1 MKGKHIINKSHF
13 LFMYSETE
21 ESEAARAARMEI
33 VSALK
38 SRKAAMEEKLKAK
51 IEELKKICIEEGAL
65 SGQLPPEYPLSPGEA
80 LPTIRRRVGTSF
92 TLPENL
98 LNKAKSSKVQMQS
111 FCILSSLSL
120 GNYDGHF

>member
-1 MKGKHIINKSHF
+1 MTRLHF
-13 LFMYSETE
+13 SLEMTMTTTTFFTLIFPRAEAE

-51 IEELKKICIEEGAL
+51 IDELKKLCLEEGAL
-65 SGQLPPEYPLSPGEA
+65 SGQLPPEYPLNPGEA

-98 LNKAKSSKVQMQS
+98 LNKAKSSKV
-111 FCILSSLSL
+111 
-120 GNYDGHF
+120 

>member
-1 MKGKHIINKSHF
+1 
-13 LFMYSETE
+13 MYSETE

-98 LNKAKSSKVQMQS
+98 LNKAKSSKVRMQS
-111 FCILSSLSL
+111 FCILSFLSL
-120 GNYDGHF
+120 GNYDGQFLKSKKEKAIWIAL

>member
-1 MKGKHIINKSHF
+1 MSQSLDKAHCFVLQNELTTFFCFIS
-13 LFMYSETE
+13 LTEAE

-38 SRKAAMEEKLKAK
+38 SRKTAMEEKLKSK
-51 IEELKKICIEEGAL
+51 IEELKKLCLEEGAL
-65 SGQLPPEYPLSPGEA
+65 SGQLPPEYPLNPGEA

-98 LNKAKSSKVQMQS
+98 LNKAKSSKV
-111 FCILSSLSL
+111 
-120 GNYDGHF
+120 

>member
-1 MKGKHIINKSHF
+1 MRTIVRINLSKFYFIDSF
-13 LFMYSETE
+13 LEVE

-33 VSALK
+33 VAALK
-38 SRKAAMEEKLKAK
+38 ARKGAMEDKLKAK
-51 IEELKKICIEEGAL
+51 IDELKKLCMEEGGL

-98 LNKAKSSKVQMQS
+98 LNRAKSSKVSVSPTRLQN
-111 FCILSSLSL
+111 FTP
-120 GNYDGHF
+120 